1 MPTTKAGDQ
10 AINLPVNRQ
19 SALDPEPH
27 QGRLKDVATDSS
39 IRNKE
44 QTEMIEKHQGL
55 TEQPEKTGIDEE

>member
-27 QGRLKDVATDSS
+27 QGRLKDVAT
-39 IRNKE
+39 
-44 QTEMIEKHQGL
+44 EKHQRL